1 MRIIGPQPISGKV
14 GTSAIADD
22 AITEA
27 KVANDAIS
35 ITEMKAGTDGNV
47 ISYDAS
53 GDPVAIATGN
63 DGQVLTSTGAGS
75 PPAFETLPSGGVV
88 KQQVITLKQDF
99 ILLTGQVYNDDTVPQ
114 KTEGA
119 ELMTRA
125 ITPNDSANILVIEGI
140 VNCGFTGNGASA
152 GIKILGLFQDT
163 TANALATATVE
174 DTTQGS
180 ANGRFQII
188 FRHRMAAG
196 TTSATT
202 FKVRLGSSSSPYEV
216 SVNDRERGGGG
227 YDFGGSQLMT
237 HIMITEYA
245 L

>member
-14 GTSAIADD
+14 GTAGIDD
-22 AITEA
+22 NAVSLA
-27 KVANDAIS
+27 KMAG
-35 ITEMKAGTDGNV
+35 GTDGNV

-99 ILLTGQVYNDDTVPQ
+99 ILLTGDVFPDDTIPQ
-114 KTEGA
+114 NTEGA
-119 ELMTRA
+119 ELMTLA

-140 VNCGFTGNGASA
+140 VNCGFTGNSA
-152 GIKILGLFQDT
+152 TAGHKILSLFQDT
-163 TANALATATVE
+163 TANALATVAVE

-180 ANGRFQII
+180 ANGAFQII

-202 FKVRLGSSSSPYEV
+202 FKVRLGSSASPNEV
-216 SVNDRERGGGG
+216 AVNDRERGGGG
-227 YDFGGSQLMT
+227 GDFGGSQFMT